1 MLTMHLNTDTKIPL
15 YEQIYTNV
23 KRLILQGEL
32 KAGDKLPSTRGL
44 AATLDVSRNTVE
56 TAYYQLLAEGYIDT
70 APKSGFYVSELD
82 LTGIG
87 LAAFSNL
94 SLLQAENQEQPN
106 TPLPSVMAPNHE
118 TTSVEDSS
126 KTRSI
131 TYDFSP
137 FAVDISHFPYSIWKK
152 LSKKTL
158 EEDTN
163 RFLLGEADGDME
175 LRQAICN
182 YVRLS
187 REVRCSPEQIIVGA
201 GADYLLQMLSLVFRH
216 MNIQEITLENPC
228 YRKAAMIFENN
239 GLHLHTGTLDGRGL
253 TIDSIASETEVVY
266 VTPSHQY
273 PLGIVMPL
281 GRRSEL
287 LTWADQTDRRYI
299 IEDDHDSEFRYKG
312 KPIPALQGMDWHDK
326 VIYLGTFS
334 RAIAPAIRV
343 SYLILP
349 PDLIKIY
356 HRYLSHYSCTVSRLD
371 QGILTRFLEEG
382 YFEKHVNRMRKI
394 YRNKHDLVLEQLKP
408 LIRQNILQ
416 IQGEHAGLHLVLH
429 LRKGLTESQVIEQA
443 AKQNIKLYGMKKH
456 YLHPSDRACESILF
470 GYSNLTESEITEGIR
485 RLSLILLH
493 LTV

>member
-1 MLTMHLNTDTKIPL
+1 MLTIHLDTDSKTPL

-32 KAGDKLPSTRGL
+32 NPGDKLPSTRGM

-56 TAYYQLLAEGYIDT
+56 SAYYQLQAEGYIDT
-70 APKSGFYVSELD
+70 APKSGFYVCELD

-87 LAAFSNL
+87 PAALTRVSVPA
-94 SLLQAENQEQPN
+94 SSGQKMQKN
-106 TPLPSVMAPNHE
+106 TV
-118 TTSVEDSS
+118 SS
-126 KTRSI
+126 ASASSDTDTQTCDTI
-131 TYDFSP
+131 EYDFSP
-137 FAVDISHFPYSIWKK
+137 FAIDISHFPYSIWKK
-152 LSKKTL
+152 LSRKAL

-175 LRQAICN
+175 LRQAVCD

-187 REVRCSPEQIIVGA
+187 REVHCSPEQIILGA
-201 GADYLLQMLSLVFRH
+201 GADYLLQMLALVFRH
-216 MNIQEITLENPC
+216 MEIREITLENPC
-228 YRKAAMIFENN
+228 YKKAAMIFENN
-239 GLHLHTGTLDGRGL
+239 GLHLHAGKLDSRGL
-253 TIDSIASETEVVY
+253 TIDSIAPETEVVY

-273 PLGIVMPL
+273 PLGIVMPF
-281 GRRSEL
+281 GRRGEL
-287 LTWADQTDRRYI
+287 LAWAEQTEHRYI

-349 PDLIKIY
+349 PALLNIY
-356 HRYLSHYSCTVSRLD
+356 HQYLSHYSCTVSRLD
-371 QGILTRFLEEG
+371 QGILTHFLEEG

-408 LIRQNILQ
+408 LIRQGILQ

-429 LRKGLTESQVIEQA
+429 LQKGLTESQVIAEA

-456 YLHPSDRACESILF
+456 YLHLPDSACESILL

-493 LTV
+493 LAM